1 MILPTMTPEEKVKQ
15 MEKVKPFLHETAVAW
30 MKRNQKIVFKTKV
43 FPTFYLFEQNF
54 DGMGRW
60 TVIVEAESKALLK
73 KGIINVRGY
82 QTFIVS
88 HAKLESNN
96 GMGIYLFNAHNEDSI
111 MCNEFPPHY
120 FNQFRKRFVEARGL
134 AQPDFHNLVKM
145 VLREHHDAMDETVTD
160 FKIKLD
166 DDDRMY
172 FEENEEYNRQAGF
185 KNLITY
191 SRNGIS
197 LGLSGANRRYFNFT
211 TFVSN
216 ELLKDNQVEAQK
228 ESLKHHL
235 VYRHKVDLDPFAPQ
249 EGSFKFV
256 DPSTRGYGLNK
267 ESKETDK

>member
-1 MILPTMTPEEKVKQ
+1 MILPNMTPEEKVRQ
-15 MEKVKPFLHETAVAW
+15 MEIIKPLLHEAAISW
-30 MKRNQKIVFKTKV
+30 MNRNYKKVFKTKV
-43 FPTFYLFEQNF
+43 FPTFYTFERTF
-54 DGMGRW
+54 EGAGKW
-60 TVIVEAESKALLK
+60 TVIVLAESKAVLK
-73 KGIINVRGY
+73 KNIINVQGY
-82 QTFIVS
+82 QTYVVS

-96 GMGIYLFNAHNEDSI
+96 GMGIYLFNAQNEDII
-111 MCNEFPPHY
+111 MCNEFPPHF

-134 AQPDFHNLVKM
+134 SQPDFPNLVKM
-145 VLREHHDAMDETVTD
+145 VLREHYNAMDETMTGLTV
-160 FKIKLD
+160 KLD
-166 DDDRMY
+166 DDDRLY
-172 FEENEEYNRQAGF
+172 YEETEEYNRQAGF

-228 ESLKHHL
+228 ENLKHHL

-249 EGSFKFV
+249 EGSITFV

-267 ESKETDK
+267 ESK

>member
-1 MILPTMTPEEKVKQ
+1 
-15 MEKVKPFLHETAVAW
+15 
-30 MKRNQKIVFKTKV
+30 
-43 FPTFYLFEQNF
+43 
-54 DGMGRW
+54 
-60 TVIVEAESKALLK
+60 
-73 KGIINVRGY
+73 
-82 QTFIVS
+82 
-88 HAKLESNN
+88 
-96 GMGIYLFNAHNEDSI
+96 

-134 AQPDFHNLVKM
+134 SQPDFPNLVKM

-197 LGLSGANRRYFNFT
+197 LGLSGADRRYFNFT

-216 ELLKDNQVEAQK
+216 EMLKDNQVEAQK
-228 ESLKHHL
+228 ENLKHQL
-235 VYRHKVDLDPFAPQ
+235 SYRHKADLDPFAPK
-249 EGSFKFV
+249 ENIFKLV

-267 ESKETDK
+267 KSKSTDK